1 MVKSTRVVSRAPH
14 QSHTKEFLK
23 LIASVAASEGW
34 RTEEVLSHWLSAS
47 CYALLGAAHSA
58 RFYVKASAY
67 AEQRY
72 MEVVGRARSPQQTM
86 ERFGEALAIIVEALE
101 VDMSDVLSP
110 IFSEIAAASSLGQF
124 FTPYSLSL
132 VCAENALQDA
142 PAMLAAARKEGRNF
156 LLMCEPACGVGG
168 MILAANSVLRD
179 MGIDPATDVHW
190 EATDLDW
197 RAVCGAYIQC
207 TFTGASAS
215 IRHGNSLTNEIH
227 EELPTIV
234 SVLHPKRIRS
244 SRSMPAPVE
253 TPGVMQSVTTGSL
266 RSEQIHLGL

>member
-1 MVKSTRVVSRAPH
+1 MKSTKVVSRAPH
-14 QSHTKEFLK
+14 QRQTKAFLK
-23 LIASVAASEGW
+23 IIASVAATEGW
-34 RTEEVLSHWLSAS
+34 RDEEVLSHWLSAS

-58 RFYVKASAY
+58 RFDVNGSAY

-72 MEVVGRARSPQQTM
+72 MEVVGRARNPQQTM
-86 ERFGEALAIIVEALE
+86 DRFGEALAIIIEALE
-101 VDMSDVLSP
+101 ADMSDVLSP

-132 VCAENALQDA
+132 VCAQNALQDA
-142 PAMLAAARKEGRNF
+142 PAMLTAAREQGRSF

-179 MGIDPATDVHW
+179 LGMDPATDVHW

-207 TFTGASAS
+207 TLTGASAS

-227 EELPTIV
+227 EVLPTLI
-234 SVLHPKRIRS
+234 SVLHPKWIHA
-244 SRSMPAPVE
+244 SRSMSAPINSPVAIASAASA
-253 TPGVMQSVTTGSL
+253 PSM
-266 RSEQIHLGL
+266 SEQFQLRL